1 MAAFGARE
9 LQANIQ
15 ILEHLGEGDCL
26 QPAEGVMPREA
37 VACHGRTRNAA
48 KEACELALRAQGG
61 MAFGA
66 EVCDGFDIV
75 LAQVG
80 FASSW

>member
-1 MAAFGARE
+1 MAGQCARE
-9 LQANIQ
+9 LQADLEIF
-15 ILEHLGEGDCL
+15 EHLREGDCL

-37 VACHGRTRNAA
+37 VARHGGTRNAA
-48 KEACELALRAQGG
+48 EEACELALRAQGG

-80 FASSW
+80 FGSSW